1 MLVEGVENIGGR
13 SPEPATGGFVMKRI
27 SIVLAAVALVVGAC
41 SPAPG
46 GTPATSAPGA
56 SEGPARGGTVI
67 FAMWQEPTTLAPP
80 YLNQTIAGLVAQV
93 AVEGLTRTD
102 TDGNYQPVLAKSV
115 PTINNNGVK
124 VSADGKKMDVTY
136 ELLSGVTWSDGHA
149 FTSADVKFTWENRLK
164 DPKVVNRAGY
174 DQIESID
181 TPSDTTVVMHYKSVY
196 APYPVLFGF
205 LLAKHVAEKEADLSK
220 SDYNQRPLGTG
231 PFKFTEFVA
240 GDHITAE
247 RNPNYRLKDR
257 PYLEKI
263 IFKSVPASE
272 VAIAQ
277 LKAGEVQA
285 MWNILESQTPDLE
298 KETAVKLAVTPSPSV
313 ERVEIN
319 MAQNKDM
326 TDPTSLHPVLGDIAV
341 RKALVWATPKQQI
354 VDKLLF
360 GKAKPG
366 SSGYSQGWA
375 KYTGAPQ
382 DGYDPKKA
390 NDELDKAGWIKGTD
404 GIRSKGGIRASL
416 TIVSTT
422 GNKTRE
428 QIEQVLVDEYKQI
441 GIELS
446 IQNQPSSVFL
456 SGSWSA
462 GDPRKRGT
470 FDLNM
475 YATSPD
481 IDPHT
486 HIFTRFH
493 SSQIPSS
500 ANGGI
505 GNNYTRLRSP
515 DVDRAIDEGG
525 GTLDLEKRKAAY
537 TRAIK
542 GINDAYAIIWLYER
556 ASIDAFRSNVAGWQ
570 GNVWDNITWNAGD
583 WYLKK

>member
-1 MLVEGVENIGGR
+1 MRRFFIAFA
-13 SPEPATGGFVMKRI
+13 S
-27 SIVLAAVALVVGAC
+27 VALVVAAC
-41 SPAPG
+41 SQAPSGAPAS
-46 GTPATSAPGA
+46 GTPASADAPV
-56 SEGPARGGTVI
+56 RGGTLI

-80 YLNQTIAGLVAQV
+80 YLNQTIAGLVSQV

-102 TDGNYQPVLAKSV
+102 TDGKYQPVLAKAV
-115 PTINNNGVK
+115 PDVNNGGVK

-149 FTSADVKFTWENRLK
+149 FTSADVKFTWENRMK

-174 DQIESID
+174 DQIEAID
-181 TPSDTTVVMHYKSVY
+181 TPNDTTVVMHFRSVY
-196 APYPVLFGF
+196 APYPVLFQF

-247 RNPNYRLKDR
+247 RNPNYRVKDK
-257 PYLEKI
+257 PYLDKI

-298 KETAVKLAVTPSPSV
+298 KESAIKLAITPSPSV
-313 ERVEIN
+313 ERVELN
-319 MAQNKDM
+319 TAQNKDM
-326 TDPTSLHPVLGDIAV
+326 TDPTSVHPVLGDIAM
-341 RKALVWATPKQQI
+341 RKALVWATPKQQL

-375 KYTGAPQ
+375 KYTGPPQ

-390 NDELDKAGWIKGTD
+390 NDELDKAGWVKGAD
-404 GIRSKGGIRASL
+404 GIRSKGGVRASL
-416 TIVSTT
+416 TIVTTT

-428 QIEQVLVDEYKQI
+428 QVEQVLSDEYQQI
-441 GIELS
+441 GVELK

-470 FDLNM
+470 FDLDM

-481 IDPHT
+481 IDPHN
-486 HIFTRFH
+486 HIFTRSH
-493 SSQIPSS
+493 SSQIPSA
-500 ANGGI
+500 ANNGV

-515 DVDRAIDEGG
+515 DVDKAIEEGG
-525 GTLDLEKRKAAY
+525 ATLDLEKRKVAY
-537 TRAIK
+537 NKAVK
-542 GINDAYAIIWLYER
+542 AINDSYAIIWLYER
-556 ASIDAFRSNVAGWQ
+556 ASIDAFRSNVGGWQ

>member
-1 MLVEGVENIGGR
+1 MSMPGGR
-13 SPEPATGGFVMKRI
+13 WSRAGGIAVKRMWVLVAALALIQAACGPTSGGPEASGAPSATT
-27 SIVLAAVALVVGAC
+27 A
-41 SPAPG
+41 
-46 GTPATSAPGA
+46 
-56 SEGPARGGTVI
+56 GPARGGTLV

-80 YLNQTIAGLVAQV
+80 YLNQTIAGLVSQV

-102 TDGNYQPVLAKSV
+102 TDGKYQPVLAKVV
-115 PTINNNGVK
+115 PDINNGGVK
-124 VSADGKKMDVTY
+124 LSADGKKMDVTY
-136 ELLSGVTWSDGHA
+136 ELLSGVTWSDGQP
-149 FTSADVKFTWENRLK
+149 FTSADVKFTWQNRMT

-174 DQIESID
+174 EQIESID
-181 TPSDTTVVMHYKSVY
+181 TPNDTTVVMHFKSVY
-196 APYPVLFGF
+196 APYPVLFSA

-247 RNPNYRLKDR
+247 RNPNYRDKAK
-257 PYLEKI
+257 PYLDKI

-277 LKAGEVQA
+277 LKAGEIQG

-298 KETAVKLAVTPSPSV
+298 KESSVKLAVTSSPSV
-313 ERVEIN
+313 ERIELN

-326 TDPTSLHPVLGDIAV
+326 TDPNSVHPVLGDIAV
-341 RKALVWATPKQQI
+341 RKALLWATPKQQI
-354 VDKLLF
+354 IDKLLF

-366 SSGYSQGWA
+366 SSGYTQGWA
-375 KYTGAPQ
+375 KYTGPPQ
-382 DGYDPKKA
+382 DAYDPKKA
-390 NDELDKAGWIKGTD
+390 NDELDKAGWAKGAD
-404 GIRSKGGIRASL
+404 GIRAKGGVRASL
-416 TIVSTT
+416 TIVTTT

-428 QIEQVLVDEYKQI
+428 QVEQVLVDEYKQI
-441 GIELS
+441 GVELK
-446 IQNQPSSVFL
+446 IQNQPSSVLL

-462 GDPRKRGT
+462 GDPRKRGI
-470 FDLNM
+470 FDLDM

-481 IDPHT
+481 IDPHS

-500 ANGGI
+500 ANGGV
-505 GNNYTRLRSP
+505 GNNYTRLKSL
-515 DVDRAIDEGG
+515 DVDKAIDEGG
-525 GTLDLEKRKAAY
+525 ATLDLEKRTAAY
-537 TRAIK
+537 QRAIK
-542 GINDAYAIIWLYER
+542 AINESYAVIFLYER
-556 ASIDAFRSNVAGWQ
+556 ASIDAFRTDVGGWQ

>member
-1 MLVEGVENIGGR
+1 MTV
-13 SPEPATGGFVMKRI
+13 KRF
-27 SIVLAAVALVVGAC
+27 SIVLASVALVVAAC
-41 SPAPG
+41 TPTPG
-46 GTPATSAPGA
+46 GTPASGTPAA
-56 SEGPARGGTVI
+56 SEGPTRGGTVI

-80 YLNQTIAGLVAQV
+80 YINQTIAGLVAYV
-93 AVEGLTRTD
+93 AVEGLNRID
-102 TDGNYQPVLAKSV
+102 TDGNYQPVLAKAV
-115 PTINNNGVK
+115 PTISNGGVK
-124 VSADGKKMDVTY
+124 LSADGKRMDVTY
-136 ELLSGVTWSDGHA
+136 ELLSGVTWSDGHP

-164 DPKVVNRAGY
+164 DPKVVNRGGY

-181 TPSDTTVVMHYKSVY
+181 TPSDTSLVLHFKSIY
-196 APYPVLFGF
+196 APYPVLFGTGPA

-231 PFKFTEFVA
+231 PFKITEFVA

-247 RNPNYRLKDR
+247 RNPNYRFKDR
-257 PYLEKI
+257 PYLDKI

-277 LKAGEVQA
+277 LKAGEVQG

-298 KETAVKLAVTPSPSV
+298 KESAIKLVITPSPSV
-313 ERVEIN
+313 ERIELN
-319 MAQNKDM
+319 TAQNKDM
-326 TDPTSLHPVLGDIAV
+326 TDPSSVHPVLGDIAV
-341 RKALVWATPKQQI
+341 RKALLWATPKQQI

-366 SSGYSQGWA
+366 TSGYSQGWA
-375 KYTGAPQ
+375 KYTGTQ

-390 NDELDKAGWIKGTD
+390 NDELDKAGWVKGTD
-404 GIRSKGGIRASL
+404 GIRAKGGVRASL
-416 TIVSTT
+416 TITTTT

-428 QIEQVLVDEYKQI
+428 QVEQVLVDEYKQI
-441 GIELS
+441 GVELR

-470 FDLNM
+470 FDLDM

-481 IDPHT
+481 IDPHI

-493 SSQIPSS
+493 SSQIPSA
-500 ANGGI
+500 ANNGL
-505 GNNYTRLRSP
+505 GNNYTRLKSP
-515 DVDRAIDEGG
+515 EVDKAIDEGG
-525 GTLDLEKRKAAY
+525 ATLDVEKRKAAY
-537 TRAIK
+537 TRAIN
-542 GINDAYAIIWLYER
+542 GINDSYALIWLYER
-556 ASIDAFRSNVAGWQ
+556 ASIDAFRANVGGWQ
-570 GNVWDNITWNAGD
+570 GNVWDNITWNSGD

>member
-1 MLVEGVENIGGR
+1 MRRLLLAVSALALLFSACGPQAAP
-13 SPEPATGGFVMKRI
+13 SPSGTQ
-27 SIVLAAVALVVGAC
+27 AASA
-41 SPAPG
+41 SPV
-46 GTPATSAPGA
+46 
-56 SEGPARGGTVI
+56 RGGTLV

-80 YLNQTIAGLVAQV
+80 YLNQTIAGLVSQV

-102 TDGNYQPVLAKSV
+102 TNGKYQPVLAKSV
-115 PTINNNGVK
+115 PDIVNGGVK
-124 VSADGKKMDVTY
+124 MSGDGKKMDVTY
-136 ELLSGVTWSDGHA
+136 ELLSGVTWSDGRP
-149 FTSADVKFTWENRLK
+149 FTSADVKFTWENRMK

-181 TPSDTTVVMHYKSVY
+181 TPSDTTAVMHFKAVY
-196 APYPVLFGF
+196 APYPTLFQA

-231 PFKFTEFVA
+231 PFKITEFVA

-247 RNPNYRLKDR
+247 RNPNYRDKSK
-257 PYLEKI
+257 PYLDKI

-277 LKAGEVQA
+277 LKAGEVQG

-298 KETAVKLAVTPSPSV
+298 KDSAIKLSVQPSPSV
-313 ERVEIN
+313 ERIELN
-319 MAQNKDM
+319 TAQNKDM
-326 TDPTSLHPVLGDIAV
+326 TDPNSAHPVLGDVAM
-341 RKALVWATPKQQI
+341 RKALLWATPKQQI

-366 SSGYSQGWA
+366 TSGYSQGWA
-375 KYTGAPQ
+375 KYTGTQ
-382 DGYDPKKA
+382 EGYDPKKA
-390 NDELDKAGWIKGTD
+390 NDELDKAGWTKGPD
-404 GIRSKGGIRASL
+404 GIRAKGGVRASL
-416 TIVSTT
+416 TIVTTT

-428 QIEQVLVDEYKQI
+428 QVEQVLVDEYKQI
-441 GIELS
+441 GVELK

-456 SGSWSA
+456 SGSWSG

-481 IDPHT
+481 IDPHS

-500 ANGGI
+500 ANNGV
-505 GNNYTRLRSP
+505 GNNYTRLKST
-515 DVDRAIDEGG
+515 DVDKAIDEGG
-525 GTLDLEKRKAAY
+525 ATLDLEKRTAAY

-542 GINDAYAIIWLYER
+542 AINDAYVIIWLYER
-556 ASIDAFRSNVAGWQ
+556 ATIDAFRDNVGGWQ
-570 GNVWDNITWNAGD
+570 GNTWDNITWNTYD

>member
-1 MLVEGVENIGGR
+1 
-13 SPEPATGGFVMKRI
+13 
-27 SIVLAAVALVVGAC
+27 
-41 SPAPG
+41 
-46 GTPATSAPGA
+46 
-56 SEGPARGGTVI
+56 
-67 FAMWQEPTTLAPP
+67 MWQEPTTLAPP
-80 YLNQTIAGLVAQV
+80 YLNQTIAGLVSQV

-102 TDGNYQPVLAKSV
+102 TDGKYQPVLAKSV
-115 PTINNNGVK
+115 PDINNGGVK
-124 VSADGKKMDVTY
+124 LSADGKKMDVTY

-149 FTSADVKFTWENRLK
+149 FSSADVKFTWENRMK

-181 TPSDTTVVMHYKSVY
+181 TPNDTTVVMHFKTVY
-196 APYPVLFGF
+196 APYPVLFSA

-231 PFKFTEFVA
+231 PFKITEFVA

-247 RNPNYRLKDR
+247 RNPNYRDKTK
-257 PYLEKI
+257 PYLDKI

-277 LKAGEVQA
+277 LKAGEVQG

-298 KETAVKLAVTPSPSV
+298 KESAIKLSVQPSPSV
-313 ERVEIN
+313 ERIELN
-319 MAQNKDM
+319 TAQNKDM
-326 TDPTSLHPVLGDIAV
+326 TDPNSVHPVLGDIAM
-341 RKALVWATPKQQI
+341 RKALLWATPKQQI
-354 VDKLLF
+354 VDKLLY

-366 SSGYSQGWA
+366 TSGYSQGWA
-375 KYTGAPQ
+375 KYTGTQ

-390 NDELDKAGWIKGTD
+390 NEELDKAGWVKGPD
-404 GIRSKGGIRASL
+404 GIRAKAGVRASL
-416 TIVSTT
+416 TIITTT

-428 QIEQVLVDEYKQI
+428 QVEQVLVDEYKQI
-441 GIELS
+441 GVELR
-446 IQNQPSSVFL
+446 IQNQPSSVLL

-493 SSQIPSS
+493 SSQIPSA
-500 ANGGI
+500 ANNGV
-505 GNNYTRLRSP
+505 GNNYTRLKSP
-515 DVDRAIDEGG
+515 EADKAIDEGG
-525 GTLDLEKRKAAY
+525 ATLDLEKRTAAY
-537 TRAIK
+537 ARAIK
-542 GINDAYAIIWLYER
+542 AINDSYVIIWLYER
-556 ASIDAFRSNVAGWQ
+556 AMIDAFRDNVGGWQ
-570 GNVWDNITWNAGD
+570 GNTWDNITWNTMD

>member
-1 MLVEGVENIGGR
+1 
-13 SPEPATGGFVMKRI
+13 MKRI
-27 SIVLAAVALVVGAC
+27 SIVLAAVVLVVGAC
-41 SPAPG
+41 TPAPG
-46 GTPATSAPGA
+46 GTPATSAPVA
-56 SEGPARGGTVI
+56 SAGPARGGTVI

-80 YLNQTIAGLVAQV
+80 YINQTIAGLVAQV

-102 TDGNYQPVLAKSV
+102 TDGQYQPVLAKSV
-115 PTINNNGVK
+115 PTTNNNGVK
-124 VSADGKKMDVTY
+124 ISADGKKMDVTY
-136 ELLSGVTWSDGHA
+136 ELLSGVTWSDGHP

-164 DPKVVNRAGY
+164 DSKVVNRAGY

-181 TPSDTTVVMHYKSVY
+181 TPNDTTVVMHYKSVY

-247 RNPNYRLKDR
+247 RNPNYRVKDR

-277 LKAGEVQA
+277 LKAGEVQG

-298 KETAVKLAVTPSPSV
+298 KETAVKLVVTSSPNV

-319 MAQNKDM
+319 TAQNKDM
-326 TDPTSLHPVLGDIAV
+326 TDPTSLHPVLGEIAV

-375 KYTGAPQ
+375 KYTGTPQ
-382 DGYDPKKA
+382 DSYDPKKA
-390 NDELDKAGWIKGTD
+390 NDELEKAGWVKGAD

-446 IQNQPSSVFL
+446 IKNQPSSVFL

-470 FDLNM
+470 FDLDM

-481 IDPHT
+481 IDPHN

-500 ANGGI
+500 ANGGV

-515 DVDRAIDEGG
+515 DVDKAIDEGG
-525 GTLDLEKRKAAY
+525 ATLDLEKRKVAY
-537 TRAIK
+537 ARAVK
-542 GINDAYAIIWLYER
+542 GINDAYAVIWLYER
-556 ASIDAFRSNVAGWQ
+556 ASIDAFRTNVAGWE

>member
-1 MLVEGVENIGGR
+1 
-13 SPEPATGGFVMKRI
+13 MKRF
-27 SIVLAAVALVVGAC
+27 SIVLASVALVVAAC
-41 SPAPG
+41 TPTPG
-46 GTPATSAPGA
+46 GTPASGTPAA
-56 SEGPARGGTVI
+56 SEGPTRGGTVI

-80 YLNQTIAGLVAQV
+80 YINQTIAGLVAYV
-93 AVEGLTRTD
+93 AVEGLNRID
-102 TDGNYQPVLAKSV
+102 TDGNYQPVLAKAV
-115 PTINNNGVK
+115 PTISNGGVK
-124 VSADGKKMDVTY
+124 LSADGKRMDVTY
-136 ELLSGVTWSDGHA
+136 ELLSGVTWSDGHP

-164 DPKVVNRAGY
+164 DPKVVNRGGY

-181 TPSDTTVVMHYKSVY
+181 TPSDTSLVLHFKSIY
-196 APYPVLFGF
+196 APYPVLFGTGPA

-231 PFKFTEFVA
+231 PFKITEFVA

-247 RNPNYRLKDR
+247 RNPNYRFKDR
-257 PYLEKI
+257 PYLDKI

-277 LKAGEVQA
+277 LKAGEVQG

-298 KETAVKLAVTPSPSV
+298 KESAIKLVITPSPSV
-313 ERVEIN
+313 ERIELN
-319 MAQNKDM
+319 TAQNKDM
-326 TDPTSLHPVLGDIAV
+326 TDPSSVHPVLGDIAV
-341 RKALVWATPKQQI
+341 RKALLWATPKQQI

-366 SSGYSQGWA
+366 TSGYSQGWA
-375 KYTGAPQ
+375 KYTGTQ

-390 NDELDKAGWIKGTD
+390 NDELDKAGWVKGTD
-404 GIRSKGGIRASL
+404 GIRAKGGVRASL
-416 TIVSTT
+416 TITTTT

-428 QIEQVLVDEYKQI
+428 QVEQVLVDEYKQI
-441 GIELS
+441 GVELR

-470 FDLNM
+470 FDLDM

-481 IDPHT
+481 IDPHI

-493 SSQIPSS
+493 SSQIPSA
-500 ANGGI
+500 ANNGL
-505 GNNYTRLRSP
+505 GNNYTRLKSP
-515 DVDRAIDEGG
+515 EVDKAIDEGG
-525 GTLDLEKRKAAY
+525 ATLDVEKRKAAY
-537 TRAIK
+537 TRAIN
-542 GINDAYAIIWLYER
+542 GINDSYALIWLYER
-556 ASIDAFRSNVAGWQ
+556 ASIDAFRANVGGWQ
-570 GNVWDNITWNAGD
+570 GNVWDNITWNSGD

>member
-1 MLVEGVENIGGR
+1 
-13 SPEPATGGFVMKRI
+13 
-27 SIVLAAVALVVGAC
+27 
-41 SPAPG
+41 
-46 GTPATSAPGA
+46 
-56 SEGPARGGTVI
+56 
-67 FAMWQEPTTLAPP
+67 MWQEPTTLAPP

-390 NDELDKAGWIKGTD
+390 NDELDKAGWVKGTD

>member
-1 MLVEGVENIGGR
+1 MSTAVGDVRLGR
-13 SPEPATGGFVMKRI
+13 GRMTVKRF
-27 SIVLAAVALVVGAC
+27 SIVLASIALVVAAC
-41 SPAPG
+41 TPTPG
-46 GTPATSAPGA
+46 GTPASGTPAA
-56 SEGPARGGTVI
+56 SEGPTRGGTLI

-80 YLNQTIAGLVAQV
+80 YLNQTIAGLVSQV

-102 TDGNYQPVLAKSV
+102 TDGKYQPVLAKSV
-115 PTINNNGVK
+115 PDINNGGVK
-124 VSADGKKMDVTY
+124 LSADGKKMDVTY
-136 ELLSGVTWSDGHA
+136 ELLSAVTWSDGHA
-149 FTSADVKFTWENRLK
+149 FTSADVKFTWENRMK

-181 TPSDTTVVMHYKSVY
+181 TPNDTNVVMHFKSVY
-196 APYPVLFGF
+196 APYPVLFGA

-247 RNPNYRLKDR
+247 RNPNYRDKTK
-257 PYLEKI
+257 PYLDKI

-277 LKAGEVQA
+277 LKAGEVQG

-298 KETAVKLAVTPSPSV
+298 KESAIKLVITPSPSV

-319 MAQNKDM
+319 TAANKDM
-326 TDPTSLHPVLGDIAV
+326 TDPTSVHPVLGDIAM
-341 RKALVWATPKQQI
+341 RKALVWATPKQQL

-375 KYTGAPQ
+375 KYTGPPQ

-390 NDELDKAGWIKGTD
+390 NDELDKAGWVKGAD
-404 GIRSKGGIRASL
+404 GIRSKGGVRASL
-416 TIVSTT
+416 TIVTTT

-428 QIEQVLVDEYKQI
+428 QVEQVLSDEYQQI
-441 GIELS
+441 GVELK

-470 FDLNM
+470 FDLDM

-493 SSQIPSS
+493 SSQIPSA
-500 ANGGI
+500 ANNGL

-515 DVDRAIDEGG
+515 DVDKAIDEGG
-525 GTLDLEKRKAAY
+525 ATLDLEKRKAAY
-537 TRAIK
+537 NNAVK
-542 GINDAYAIIWLYER
+542 GINDAYVIIWLYER
-556 ASIDAFRSNVAGWQ
+556 ASIDAFRTNVGGWQ
-570 GNVWDNITWNAGD
+570 GNVWDNITWNSGD

>member
-1 MLVEGVENIGGR
+1 
-13 SPEPATGGFVMKRI
+13 MKRI
-27 SIVLAAVALVVGAC
+27 SIVLAAVVLVVGAC
-41 SPAPG
+41 TPAPG
-46 GTPATSAPGA
+46 GTPATSAPVA
-56 SEGPARGGTVI
+56 SAGPARGGTVI

-80 YLNQTIAGLVAQV
+80 YINQTIAGLVAQV

-102 TDGNYQPVLAKSV
+102 TDGQYQPVLAKSV
-115 PTINNNGVK
+115 PTTNNNGVK
-124 VSADGKKMDVTY
+124 ISADGKKMDVTY
-136 ELLSGVTWSDGHA
+136 ELLSGVTWSDGHP

-164 DPKVVNRAGY
+164 DSKVVNRAGY

-181 TPSDTTVVMHYKSVY
+181 TPNDTTVVMHYKSVY

-231 PFKFTEFVA
+231 PFRFTEFVA

-247 RNPNYRLKDR
+247 RNPNYRVKDR
-257 PYLEKI
+257 PYLDKI

-277 LKAGEVQA
+277 LKAGEVQG

-298 KETAVKLAVTPSPSV
+298 KETAVKLVVTSSPNV

-319 MAQNKDM
+319 TAQNKDM
-326 TDPTSLHPVLGDIAV
+326 TDPTSLHPVLGEIAV

-375 KYTGAPQ
+375 KYTGTPQ
-382 DGYDPKKA
+382 DSYDPKKA
-390 NDELDKAGWIKGTD
+390 NDELEKAGWVKGAD

-446 IQNQPSSVFL
+446 IKNQPSSVFL

-470 FDLNM
+470 FDLDM

-481 IDPHT
+481 IDPHN

-500 ANGGI
+500 ANGGV

-515 DVDRAIDEGG
+515 DVDKAIDEGG
-525 GTLDLEKRKAAY
+525 ATLDLEKRKVAY
-537 TRAIK
+537 ARAVK
-542 GINDAYAIIWLYER
+542 GINDAYAVIWLYER
-556 ASIDAFRSNVAGWQ
+556 ASIDAFRTNVAGWE

>member
-1 MLVEGVENIGGR
+1 MSRLSALFVAGALVLGACG
-13 SPEPATGGFVMKRI
+13 PATGGPTASGV
-27 SIVLAAVALVVGAC
+27 
-41 SPAPG
+41 P
-46 GTPATSAPGA
+46 SASA
-56 SEGPARGGTVI
+56 GPVRGGTLV

-80 YLNQTIAGLVAQV
+80 YLNQTIAGLVSQV

-102 TDGNYQPVLAKSV
+102 TDGKYQPVLAKSV
-115 PTINNNGVK
+115 PDINNGGVK
-124 VSADGKKMDVTY
+124 LSADGKKMDVTY

-149 FTSADVKFTWENRLK
+149 FSSADVKFTWENRMK

-181 TPSDTTVVMHYKSVY
+181 TPNDTTVVMHFKTVY
-196 APYPVLFGF
+196 APYPVLFSA

-231 PFKFTEFVA
+231 PFKITEFVA

-247 RNPNYRLKDR
+247 RNPNYRDKTK
-257 PYLEKI
+257 PYLDKI

-277 LKAGEVQA
+277 LKAGEVQG

-298 KETAVKLAVTPSPSV
+298 KESAIKLSVQPSPSV
-313 ERVEIN
+313 ERIELN
-319 MAQNKDM
+319 TAQNKDM
-326 TDPTSLHPVLGDIAV
+326 TDPNSVHPVLGDIAM
-341 RKALVWATPKQQI
+341 RKALLWATPKQQI
-354 VDKLLF
+354 VDKLLY

-366 SSGYSQGWA
+366 TSGYSQGWA
-375 KYTGAPQ
+375 KYTGTQ

-390 NDELDKAGWIKGTD
+390 NEELDKAGWVKGPD
-404 GIRSKGGIRASL
+404 GIRAKAGVRASL
-416 TIVSTT
+416 TIITTT

-428 QIEQVLVDEYKQI
+428 QVEQVLVDEYKQI
-441 GIELS
+441 GVELR
-446 IQNQPSSVFL
+446 IQNQPSSVLL

-493 SSQIPSS
+493 SSQIPSA
-500 ANGGI
+500 ANNGV
-505 GNNYTRLRSP
+505 GNNYTRLKSP
-515 DVDRAIDEGG
+515 EVDKAIDEGG
-525 GTLDLEKRKAAY
+525 ATLDLEKRAAAY
-537 TRAIK
+537 ARANK
-542 GINDAYAIIWLYER
+542 AINDSYVIIWLYER
-556 ASIDAFRSNVAGWQ
+556 AMIDAFRDNVGGWQ
-570 GNVWDNITWNAGD
+570 GNTWDNITWNTMD